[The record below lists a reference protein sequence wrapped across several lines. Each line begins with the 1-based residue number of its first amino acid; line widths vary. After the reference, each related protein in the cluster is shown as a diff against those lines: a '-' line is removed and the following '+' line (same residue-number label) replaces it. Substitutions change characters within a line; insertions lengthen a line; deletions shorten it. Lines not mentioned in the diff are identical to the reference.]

1 MNNYQDFENTN
12 IPIIVPEK
20 GDGELVLNDYEE
32 LYYDDNSIVNDTELT
47 VYYNDELS
55 EYYFIGYQIATL
67 LGYRNTAQVV
77 QNKISKCNKIEF
89 RDLPDEI
96 KKPELNPKTILISRK
111 GAIEVLNKTRKSIS
125 DDVLNLLN
133 QFDIKITKHDESEHY
148 SDDESIHEITV
159 SEKGDD
165 EILNELTVYQYDVR
179 HEFSEEYFV
188 GYQIAALLGYK
199 NTKDIIKNKVS
210 ECNKLE
216 FRDLP
221 DEIKKPKL
229 NPKTIL
235 ITRKGAIEIL
245 IKTRKRISPDVLYIL
260 KRFDIKITNE
270 KILTKEQQTLS
281 HIATAFKS
289 EKFED
294 QYKVGKYYLDMY
306 FTDYKLVI
314 ECDENGHSDRK
325 PGDERSRMD
334 FVNKELELTDDNWI
348 RYNPD
353 EYAFDIIKVI
363 SRIYRKIDE
372 IKERNRHPEPSPESL
387 IPQRKCDKCGVVKVL
402 NNDNFKNSGFGY
414 TLSCIDCLR
423 EINTKSVFQYDMNG
437 NYITKFPSIIE
448 ASKSTGLFTSQIG
461 GLCNK
466 KMNSVKGFVFRF
478 ASEHIEGEKIEP
490 IKNNLVKK
498 PVAKYDRDGKYIETY
513 ESATEAAR
521 QVNGSKESIVHAC
534 KKSFLSHGFL
544 WRYLEDR
551 NNTEDIKGYVYVP
564 NKKYMRHVEV
574 YENDK
579 LYKSFTSITEA
590 AKEMKLNVSMCR
602 KFLYGKKNDPKGYI
616 WKFLEIKE

>member
-1 MNNYQDFENTN
+1 MNNYQEFESSDNESVVNN
-12 IPIIVPEK
+12 IPITVPEK
-20 GDGELVLNDYEE
+20 GDGE
-32 LYYDDNSIVNDTELT
+32 I
-47 VYYNDELS
+47 
-55 EYYFIGYQIATL
+55 
-67 LGYRNTAQVV
+67 
-77 QNKISKCNKIEF
+77 
-89 RDLPDEI
+89 
-96 KKPELNPKTILISRK
+96 
-111 GAIEVLNKTRKSIS
+111 
-125 DDVLNLLN
+125 
-133 QFDIKITKHDESEHY
+133 
-148 SDDESIHEITV
+148 
-159 SEKGDD
+159 
-165 EILNELTVYQYDVR
+165 ILNELTVYQYEVR

-188 GYQIAALLGYK
+188 GYQIAALLGYN
-199 NTKDIIKNKVS
+199 NTNQVIKNNVS
-210 ECNKLE
+210 KCNRLI

-221 DEIKKPKL
+221 EEIKNPEL

-235 ITRKGAIEIL
+235 INRKGAVEIL
-245 IKTRKRISPDVLYIL
+245 IKTRKRISPDVFHIL
-260 KRFDIKITNE
+260 QRFGIQITND
-270 KILTKEQQTLS
+270 KCLTKEQQTLS

-325 PGDERSRMD
+325 PDDERNRME
-334 FVNKELELTDDNWI
+334 FVNKELGIDNTNWI

-372 IKERNRHPEPSPESL
+372 IKDKNRQPQPSPESL
-387 IPQRKCDKCGVVKVL
+387 ILYRKCDTCDEIKVL
-402 NNDNFKNSGFGY
+402 NNVNFKYNGINHSS
-414 TLSCIDCLR
+414 SCVDCLKTLY
-423 EINTKSVFQYDMNG
+423 NGKGVYQYDMDG
-437 NYITKFPSIIE
+437 NYISKYPSIKE
-448 ASKSTGLFTSQIG
+448 AAKSTGLFTSQIG

-466 KMNSVKGFVFRF
+466 KTNSVKNFVFRF
-478 ASEHIEGEKIEP
+478 ASEHEEGKNIEP
-490 IKNNLVKK
+490 TKNNLVKK
-498 PVAKYDRDGKYIETY
+498 IVAKYDRDGKYIETF
-513 ESATEAAR
+513 ESATEASR

-579 LYKSFTSITEA
+579 LYRTFTSITEA

-616 WKFLEIKE
+616 WKFLEIKD